1 VNRLL
6 ATAVVSALVGA
17 VVALSLAPTTAQ
29 EAAPAASGQVGAVI
43 DLTPITRELARMR
56 AEMAAMRAAV
66 ADPEGLRG
74 DVAKATTALTG
85 VHAQVKELNDGFKA
99 YAETT
104 ASVIQELRPARRWQ
118 YYVLRTRSESV
129 INRLGR
135 EGWELVTGSEDWLL
149 FRKPLTEG
157 EKGGD

>member
-1 VNRLL
+1 MNRLL

-17 VVALSLAPTTAQ
+17 VAALSLAPTTAQ
-29 EAAPAASGQVGAVI
+29 ETAPAASGQVGAVI
-43 DLTPITRELARMR
+43 DLSPITREMARMR
-56 AEMAAMRAAV
+56 AEISAMRAAV

-74 DVAKATTALTG
+74 DVAKATAALAG

-104 ASVIQELRPARRWQ
+104 APVIQELRPARRWQ
-118 YYVLRTRSESV
+118 YHVLRTRSESV